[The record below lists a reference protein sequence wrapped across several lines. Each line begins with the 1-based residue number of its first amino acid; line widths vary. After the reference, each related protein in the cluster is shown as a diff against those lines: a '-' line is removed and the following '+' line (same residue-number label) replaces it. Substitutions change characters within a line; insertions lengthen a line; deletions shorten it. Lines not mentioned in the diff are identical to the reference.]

1 MAPSYFRFRVPDV
14 TWSEVNPLLDPQAV
28 SSCVPVWFEK
38 VAAVEPVP
46 WSDPANE
53 PVTLAVP
60 PASGSV
66 NPSLPELLA
75 PA

>member
-1 MAPSYFRFRVPDV
+1 M
-14 TWSEVNPLLDPQAV
+14 TWSEVSPLLDPQAV
-28 SSCVPVWFEK
+28 SSCMPVWFEK
-38 VAAVEPVP
+38 VAAVEPAP

-60 PASGSV
+60 PALGSV